1 MRRART
7 AAASAV
13 VALALAGGGWTG
25 GQNVNRATGPT
36 GSVGTGSA
44 GPAGSAESLTRYDP
58 ADPRQVAA
66 TADDVFIADVLDT
79 AGRRTIDEI
88 DWDLYRVRVGER
100 RKGDRTGTVQV
111 AVEHGGPPLKA
122 GATYLFATN
131 RFPHPA
137 DGNGQVAET
146 TPRAAP
152 P

>member
-1 MRRART
+1 MRRARI
-7 AAASAV
+7 AAASAF
-13 VALALAGGGWTG
+13 VALALAGGSWIG
-25 GQNVNRATGPT
+25 GQDIGRPT
-36 GSVGTGSA
+36 RR
-44 GPAGSAESLTRYDP
+44 PESLTRYDP

-100 RKGDRTGTVQV
+100 RKGDRTGTVRV

>member
-7 AAASAV
+7 AVVPAVAALV
-13 VALALAGGGWTG
+13 LAGGGWI
-25 GQNVNRATGPT
+25 GQESPDKAE
-36 GSVGTGSA
+36 
-44 GPAGSAESLTRYDP
+44 SAESVTRYDP
-58 ADPRQVAA
+58 ADPSQVAA
-66 TADDVFIADVLDT
+66 TADDVFIADVLAT
-79 AGRRTIDEI
+79 GGRRTIDEV

-111 AVEHGGPPLKA
+111 AVEHGGPLLRT
-122 GATYLFATN
+122 GASYLFATN